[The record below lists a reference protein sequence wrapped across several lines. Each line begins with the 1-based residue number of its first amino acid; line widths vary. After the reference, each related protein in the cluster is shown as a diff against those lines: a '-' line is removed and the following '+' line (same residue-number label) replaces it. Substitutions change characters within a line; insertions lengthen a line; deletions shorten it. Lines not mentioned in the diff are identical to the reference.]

1 MTLSIVPLQKGL
13 YDRSQFSCKHA
24 SLENYFRHNATRDIS
39 NGMAQC
45 FVLVGEEFRPM
56 GFYTLSSISV
66 PNVHWDPSFR
76 KKHKIVYDVFP
87 CTLLGRLA
95 VDKTVERRG
104 YGKLL
109 LMHALK
115 TALEGSRRVGSFAV
129 VVDPIDADARSFY
142 SKYEFAELSNTQ
154 RMFMSMKK
162 IEMLFT

>member
-1 MTLSIVPLQKGL
+1 MTLSIVPLQKGFH
-13 YDRSQFSCKHA
+13 DRSQFSCKHA
-24 SLENYFRHNATRDIS
+24 PLENYFRHNATRDIS
-39 NGMAQC
+39 NGIAQC
-45 FVLVGEEFRPM
+45 FVLVGGDFRPW

-66 PNVHWDPSFR
+66 PNAHWDPAFR

-95 VDKTVERRG
+95 VDKTAEGRG

-115 TALEGSRRVGSFAV
+115 TALEGSTKIGSFAV

-142 SKYEFAELSNTQ
+142 LKYEFAELSNTH

-162 IEMLFT
+162 IEMLFP